1 MEAAGALN
9 ATDQLLS
16 TRPVRK
22 DGLADIT
29 MSSFDTWLDGLTERV
44 RDKAQLSKYSAVV
57 NDCGDH
63 RGADFCTAC
72 GEEVDEDGNTE
83 SLTRYCSRH
92 CGCHGTG
99 CPMGL
104 ERVE

>member
-1 MEAAGALN
+1 
-9 ATDQLLS
+9 
-16 TRPVRK
+16 
-22 DGLADIT
+22 
-29 MSSFDTWLDGLTERV
+29 MSNFDAWLDGLTQHIR
-44 RDKAQLSKYSAVV
+44 SKGRPTYNAVV

-83 SLTRYCSRH
+83 NMVQYCSRH
-92 CGCHGTG
+92 CGCVGTG